1 MISIAICDLPGRPI
15 YDSSMADRPVPAT
28 DAEEGAFLASLM
40 DTELYSIG
48 AYFCDEHPDL
58 VDEVVARSEDIERHG
73 LEAYSRDNDGPIE
86 ESFETLLTGLA
97 VRYYKA
103 VAG

>member
-1 MISIAICDLPGRPI
+1 MAQPISPSGRSEFI
-15 YDSSMADRPVPAT
+15 D
-28 DAEEGAFLASLM
+28 SLM

-48 AYFCDEHPDL
+48 AFFCDEHPEL
-58 VDEVVARSEDIERHG
+58 VDEVIARSEEIERRG
-73 LEAYSRDNDGPIE
+73 LEAFAAAGGDQLE
-86 ESFETLLTGLA
+86 QTFETLLTGLA

>member
-1 MISIAICDLPGRPI
+1 MSLMAETTRTAAGQ
-15 YDSSMADRPVPAT
+15 SSFM
-28 DAEEGAFLASLM
+28 ESLM

-48 AYFCDEHPDL
+48 AFFCDEHPDL
-58 VDEVVARSEDIERHG
+58 VDEVVARSEDIERRG
-73 LEAYSRDNDGPIE
+73 LEAYSRDNGGPIE

>member
-1 MISIAICDLPGRPI
+1 MSTA
-15 YDSSMADRPVPAT
+15 MAD
-28 DAEEGAFLASLM
+28 DAPPTSSQTPPLAGESGPFLESLM

-48 AYFCDEHPDL
+48 AFFCDEHPDL

-73 LEAYSRDNDGPIE
+73 LEAYSRDSGGPIE

>member
-1 MISIAICDLPGRPI
+1 
-15 YDSSMADRPVPAT
+15 MAETTPPV
-28 DAEEGAFLASLM
+28 AEAGSFLESLM

-48 AYFCDEHPDL
+48 AFFCDEHPDL
-58 VDEVVARSEDIERHG
+58 VDEVVARSEEIERRG
-73 LEAYSRDNDGPIE
+73 LETYASEAGGPIE